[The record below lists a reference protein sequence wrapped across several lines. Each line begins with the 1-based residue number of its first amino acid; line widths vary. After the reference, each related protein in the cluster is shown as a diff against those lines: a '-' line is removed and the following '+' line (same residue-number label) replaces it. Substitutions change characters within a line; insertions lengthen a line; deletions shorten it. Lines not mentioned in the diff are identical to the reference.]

1 MVTGQRRH
9 PRKSR
14 RSGPPKHRSG
24 PVGRSGPHKVVVLAT
39 PVLALGVSVVV
50 LFAAVAATFAATARQ
65 PQDRPLAV
73 GPTPPAAVASVE
85 GHAGVVRVPK
95 PQPGEA
101 RYGID
106 VGWPQCGASLPRVR
120 LDFAIVGVT
129 YGHATTS
136 DPCLADQVAWAR
148 QTGARLS
155 LYAVPN
161 SPDSVTIER
170 GAVAGKCGVSD
181 ITCREYYAGVVQATH
196 ALATA
201 EHAHVSA
208 PTWWLDVE
216 ESIYGTLW
224 SDDTTANR
232 ALLQGWVAT
241 LKAAGVHVGVYST
254 VGYWSQITGDWQV
267 GLPQWFA
274 IGEAGL
280 AAAREGCASGFS
292 GGPVILTQW
301 LTGPVDGDLV
311 CPGNRALAN
320 KLFGRWGR
328 DTTAGV
334 PDVLTIP
341 VPHPHPT
348 LSGNKSHNR
357 RQSSGT
363 HASHSPGATP
373 HPTSHPTKKPTHA
386 PAPTTGAP
394 THSPTH
400 RPTDGSG
407 HPTNSPQPSPTSTS
421 SPTATPT
428 VGSTVGARASASK
441 PPATPTS

>member
-1 MVTGQRRH
+1 MVTGQSRH
-9 PRKSR
+9 PSESR
-14 RSGPPKHRSG
+14 RSGSAG
-24 PVGRSGPHKVVVLAT
+24 GSGPHKVAMLAT
-39 PVLALGVSVVV
+39 PVLALGVTVVA
-50 LFAAVAATFAATARQ
+50 LFAVVGATFAATAMQ
-65 PQDRPLAV
+65 PQDRPLTVA
-73 GPTPPAAVASVE
+73 PTPPAAVASVE
-85 GHAGVVRVPK
+85 GRAVVVQVPK

-106 VGWPQCGASLPRVR
+106 VAWPQCGASLPRVR

-136 DPCLADQVAWAR
+136 NPCLADQVAWAR

-161 SPDSVTIER
+161 SPDAETIER

-181 ITCREYYAGVVQATH
+181 VTCREYYAGVVQATH
-196 ALATA
+196 ALAAA
-201 EHAHVSA
+201 EHAQVSA

-224 SDDTTANR
+224 SDDTMANR

-241 LKAAGVHVGVYST
+241 LKAAGVHVGLYST
-254 VGYWSQITGDWQV
+254 VGYWSQITGAWQV

-280 AAAREGCASGFS
+280 AAAREGCAAGFS
-292 GGPVILTQW
+292 GGPVVLTQW
-301 LTGPVDGDLV
+301 LTGPVDGNLI
-311 CPGNRALAN
+311 CPGNRALAI

-328 DTTAGV
+328 DNTAGV
-334 PDVLTIP
+334 PDLLTIP

-348 LSGNKSHNR
+348 LPGDKSHHR
-357 RQSSGT
+357 RQKPGS
-363 HASHSPGATP
+363 HASHSPGSTP
-373 HPTSHPTKKPTHA
+373 DPTAHPTEKPTHT
-386 PAPTTGAP
+386 PAPTIGAPTPSP
-394 THSPTH
+394 THSPTG
-400 RPTDGSG
+400 GSG
-407 HPTNSPQPSPTSTS
+407 HPTSSPQPSPTSTL

-428 VGSTVGARASASK
+428 VGSTVGARPSAS
-441 PPATPTS
+441 